1 MEYRFEWITEFYW
14 VFGRASVSNWTRKD
28 DIVVETQSSQSRFSV
43 SSFLNEFFSIF
54 FPEFRSVWP
63 GPGGGKSLSLSKWL
77 VELICI
83 IDAVIVYRS
92 NEPPP
97 PPLLP
102 PAGQLRPQICKWEGG
117 SGGWGWGWREEFVFY
132 GLRGFHWFST
142 PPSPVGD
149 EKEEEEEEEE
159 EEGEEDDDE
168 SSEEEG
174 NRKNSER
181 ICFFFSSSSSSSSFL
196 SGKTVEE
203 KAIVKIPVKNKK
215 KKNEKSFK
223 LRWSMKPQLF
233 YLFFWFFLFLWGTL
247 GGVGREGGG

>member
-97 PPLLP
+97 PPYYP
-102 PAGQLRPQICKWEGG
+102 RPA
-117 SGGWGWGWREEFVFY
+117 
-132 GLRGFHWFST
+132 
-142 PPSPVGD
+142 
-149 EKEEEEEEEE
+149 
-159 EEGEEDDDE
+159 
-168 SSEEEG
+168 SSAPKYA
-174 NRKNSER
+174 NER
-181 ICFFFSSSSSSSSFL
+181 
-196 SGKTVEE
+196 VE
-203 KAIVKIPVKNKK
+203 V
-215 KKNEKSFK
+215 
-223 LRWSMKPQLF
+223 
-233 YLFFWFFLFLWGTL
+233 
-247 GGVGREGGG
+247 GGGGGGGEKNLCFMACVAFTDFRPLPVR